1 MVSSIDAVQ
10 LQQLLRHRAADG
22 LAGVEVGPLLG
33 RGSYGRVYKG
43 KHMLNDALPLLRHL
57 TCSSE
62 LPAPNHGRG

>member
-43 KHMLNDALPLLRHL
+43 KHMLNDAMI
-57 TCSSE
+57 TQSFIE
-62 LPAPNHGRG
+62 VTK